1 MCGIEISES
10 ASTKDIDP
18 NDILDGLES
27 NHNVECP
34 ISQVFLVS
42 AMWLVRGGQVKAREK
57 RWYVRLVHNID
68 NMIS

>member
-18 NDILDGLES
+18 KDILDGSES

-42 AMWLVRGGQVKAREK
+42 P
-57 RWYVRLVHNID
+57 
-68 NMIS
+68 

>member
-18 NDILDGLES
+18 KDILDGLES

-42 AMWLVRGGQVKAREK
+42 PSVTMMPRTRRTSQSKREEMVCQAR
-57 RWYVRLVHNID
+57 
-68 NMIS
+68 S